1 MAHAAPVLTR
11 AIRSLC
17 HRLARWTGAVGSAI
31 IASMNPSRRR
41 STMIAVV
48 LVVGFALLVAVA
60 GLTYALTFNN

>member
-1 MAHAAPVLTR
+1 
-11 AIRSLC
+11 
-17 HRLARWTGAVGSAI
+17 
-31 IASMNPSRRR
+31 MNPSRRR